1 MAKLEPQGWLIDFA
15 LLLSR
20 VALGLYLVLA
30 GYSKVFVKGVS
41 AFLEESYWPM
51 VPSWLPSWFA
61 TPYGYAVPYGELIV
75 GAALLLGLLGRISAL
90 LTFLMI
96 TSFTIAQTFAAM
108 NGGKPL
114 LAALGH
120 EDGKPF
126 NPNFIMIALAF
137 LLTVAGSGR
146 FSLDQLLFR
155 RAKSQP
161 AGSAA

>member
-15 LLLSR
+15 LLFNR
-20 VALGLYLVLA
+20 VALRLYLLLA
-30 GYSKVFVKGVS
+30 GYSKVFIKGVS
-41 AFLEESYWPM
+41 TFLEESYRPM

-75 GAALLLGLLGRISAL
+75 GATLLLGLLGRISAL
-90 LTFLMI
+90 LTLLMI
-96 TSFTIAQTFAAM
+96 TSFTTAQTFAAM
-108 NGGKPL
+108 NGGKTL

-120 EDGKPF
+120 EGGKPF
-126 NPNFIMIALAF
+126 NTNFIMIAMA
-137 LLTVAGSGR
+137 LLLVVAGPGR
-146 FSLDQLLFR
+146 YSLDQLLFR